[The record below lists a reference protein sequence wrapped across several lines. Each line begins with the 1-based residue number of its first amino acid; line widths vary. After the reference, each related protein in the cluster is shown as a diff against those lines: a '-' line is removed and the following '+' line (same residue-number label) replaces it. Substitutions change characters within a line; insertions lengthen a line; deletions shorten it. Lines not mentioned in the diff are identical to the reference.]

1 MVLKRSANSLHSSY
15 VWEWCKN
22 VWYSNGVQTHY
33 TPRMFE
39 NDVKMYGTQTIQTPY
54 SHGFTVWEWCKNVWY
69 SNESFIDSYGIVV
82 WEWCKNVWYSNFVTF
97 SIPPSTVWEWCKN
110 VWYSNKINNGDDSTP
125 FENDVKM
132 YGTQTTGPVHINSF
146 PFENDVK
153 MYGTQTVFISL
164 NRNISLRMM

>member
-1 MVLKRSANSLHSSY
+1 MVLKLFKHP
-15 VWEWCKN
+15 
-22 VWYSNGVQTHY
+22 TH
-33 TPRMFE
+33 MVLLFE
-39 NDVKMYGTQTIQTPY
+39 NDVKMYGTQTKASLILT
-54 SHGFTVWEWCKNVWY
+54 GLL
-69 SNESFIDSYGIVV
+69 
-82 WEWCKNVWYSNFVTF
+82 
-97 SIPPSTVWEWCKN
+97 
-110 VWYSNKINNGDDSTP
+110 